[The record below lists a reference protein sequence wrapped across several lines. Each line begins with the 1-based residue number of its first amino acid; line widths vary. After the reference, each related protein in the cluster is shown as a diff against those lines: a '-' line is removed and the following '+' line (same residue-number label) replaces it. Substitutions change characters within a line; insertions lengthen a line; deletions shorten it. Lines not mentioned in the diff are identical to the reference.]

1 MKNMKF
7 NYIKDD
13 IQIDFELPEGISKII
28 AIVEKLDQLN
38 DGEYLSYASTL
49 KATVRYYVDKGV
61 LTKQQQDILNKKYP
75 AI

>member
-1 MKNMKF
+1 MKY

-38 DGEYLSYASTL
+38 DSEYLSYASTL
-49 KATVRYYVDKGV
+49 KATVQYYVDKGV